1 MSTTTMPAP
10 AVPAR
15 ASASEQLRSD
25 VAFQAPL
32 GRLASRYDAPAALF
46 GGRF

>member
-1 MSTTTMPAP
+1 MLAALT
-10 AVPAR
+10 
-15 ASASEQLRSD
+15 
-25 VAFQAPL
+25 L